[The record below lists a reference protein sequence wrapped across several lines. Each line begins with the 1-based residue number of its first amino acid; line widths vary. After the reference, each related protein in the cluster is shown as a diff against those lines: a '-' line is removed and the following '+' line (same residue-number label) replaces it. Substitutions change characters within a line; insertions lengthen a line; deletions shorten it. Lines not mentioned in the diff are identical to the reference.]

1 MSVSVIG
8 MKEVLGLLKQVP
20 KQSKFAMAKAINE
33 TAKEVQKVTEKRVLP
48 SAFDHL
54 RSRGKPWYKPGNKL
68 GFNIRPW
75 ARKDKLEAR
84 VGSAAPWLSLHEE
97 GGTKRT
103 SGSLAIPQAELK
115 SKPELVR
122 RAIRPKRI
130 AAKLR
135 SQKRMKVK
143 AGSVRPLTRKRQPI
157 TQMPSGQKGLF
168 VRMPN
173 GRIRA
178 LYLFEK
184 SARIRKKLGW
194 YAMADKT
201 VEKELPRNFNREF
214 VKAMAS
220 AK

>member
-1 MSVSVIG
+1 MSVKVQG
-8 MKEVLGLLKQVP
+8 MKEVLGMLKQVP

-33 TAKEVQKVTEKRVLP
+33 TAKDVQKVTEKRVLP
-48 SAFDHL
+48 GAFDHL
-54 RSRGKPWYKPGNKL
+54 RSRGKPWYKPGNRL

-75 ARKDKLEAR
+75 ARKDKLMAR

-97 GGTKRT
+97 GGTKRA
-103 SGSLAIPQAELK
+103 SGSLAIPQPELK
-115 SKPELVR
+115 AKPELVR

-135 SQKRMKVK
+135 NQKRMKVK
-143 AGSVRPLTRKRQPI
+143 AGSVRPLKRNGRLV
-157 TQMPSGQKGLF
+157 TEMPSGQKGLF
-168 VRMPN
+168 VRLPN

-184 SARIRKKLGW
+184 SARIKKRLGW
-194 YAMADKT
+194 YDMADRT
-201 VEKELPRNFNREF
+201 VGSELPRNFNREF
-214 VKAMAS
+214 VRAMAS